1 MITKTMNKIVML
13 KVKPDNFRAMV
24 ALSKLRI

>member
-13 KVKPDNFRAMV
+13 KVKPDKFRTMV